1 MRLARVD
8 LYRLKLPMLTPFET
22 SFGTELVKD
31 FLLVEASD
39 GEHTGW
45 GECVASAGPFY
56 SEETT
61 QTAVWMLTE
70 HLLPRL
76 KGDLLDLETVSQRL
90 SPVRLNPMAKSAIE
104 TALWDLTAQ
113 RQGVGLAKLIGGS
126 RTRVPVGISIG
137 IQSSSA
143 ALVEVMKQR
152 LGEGYQRIKIK
163 IKPGY
168 DVDVVRDVRRAL
180 PDVPL
185 MVDANSA
192 YTLADTD
199 RLRALDD
206 YGLMMIEQPLAHD
219 DLIDHATLQAQL
231 KTAIC
236 LDESI
241 RSAHI
246 LEQAHAIGALR
257 IVNIKIGRL
266 GGLGE
271 ALKTVAAA
279 RRLGI
284 GVWCGGMLESGVGR
298 ALNVALTSLDAF
310 TLPGDTAA
318 TSRYFAEDVADPPF
332 VLTADGCL
340 EVPTGPGLGV
350 QVIKDRVLRHTVDHR
365 VWTPQ

>member
-8 LYRLKLPMLTPFET
+8 LYRLNLPMLTPFET
-22 SFGTELVKD
+22 SFGTESDKD

-39 GEHTGW
+39 GEHSGW

-61 QTAVWMLTE
+61 KTALVILMD
-70 HLLPRL
+70 HLLGRL
-76 KGDLLDLETVSQRL
+76 EGEVADPQEASERM
-90 SPVRLNPMAKSAIE
+90 SAVRLNPMAKSAIE
-104 TALWDLTAQ
+104 TALWDLSA
-113 RQGVGLAKLIGGS
+113 RRKGVSLSRLIGGT
-126 RTRVPVGISIG
+126 RTKVPVGISIG
-137 IQSSSA
+137 IQPSSA
-143 ALVEVMKQR
+143 ALVEQMKRR
-152 LGEGYQRIKIK
+152 LDQGYQRIKIK

-168 DVDVVRDVRRAL
+168 DVEIVRAVRRAL

-192 YTLADTD
+192 YTLADTK
-199 RLRALDD
+199 RLKALDD
-206 YGLMMIEQPLAHD
+206 FGLMMIEQPLGHD
-219 DLIDHATLQAQL
+219 DLIDHAALQAEL

-257 IVNIKIGRL
+257 VVNIKIGRL

-271 ALKTVAAA
+271 SLKTVAAA
-279 RRLGI
+279 RRLGLD
-284 GVWCGGMLESGVGR
+284 VWCGGMLESGVGR
-298 ALNVALTSLDAF
+298 ALNVAITSLEGF

-318 TSRYFAEDVADPPF
+318 TSRYFGEDIADPPF
-332 VLTADGCL
+332 ELTVDGCL
-340 EVPTGPGLGV
+340 AVPEGPGLGV
-350 QVIKDRVLRHTVDHR
+350 DVIKERVLRHAVDHQ
-365 VWTPQ
+365 VWTAS